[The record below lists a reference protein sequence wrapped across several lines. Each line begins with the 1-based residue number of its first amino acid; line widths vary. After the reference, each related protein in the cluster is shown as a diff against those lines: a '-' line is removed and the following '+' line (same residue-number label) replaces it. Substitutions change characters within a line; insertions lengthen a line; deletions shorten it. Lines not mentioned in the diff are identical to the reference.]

1 MSKTMDPLATDKARK
16 AEQKGLEKSGA
27 GLFKI
32 NPIAI
37 PSAGSAGGSGS
48 GFKKGGFKSAFG
60 KVDDG
65 DAQTETQIMVA
76 DQGGLKAQEIKNNGM
91 EVDESDTDDEGYERY
106 SPSRPTGCAASCR
119 ARGR

>member
-1 MSKTMDPLATDKARK
+1 MSKTMDPSATEKARK

-37 PSAGSAGGSGS
+37 PSAGSAGGSGG

-60 KVDDG
+60 KVGDV
-65 DAQTETQIMVA
+65 DAQTETQTMVA

-106 SPSRPTGCAASCR
+106 NPRRPTGCTASCR
-119 ARGR
+119 ARG